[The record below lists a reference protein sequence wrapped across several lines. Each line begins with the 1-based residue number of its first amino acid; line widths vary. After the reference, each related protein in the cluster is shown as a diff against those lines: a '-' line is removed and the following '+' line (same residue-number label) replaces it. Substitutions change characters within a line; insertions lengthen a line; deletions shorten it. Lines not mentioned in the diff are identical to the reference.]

1 MATNGDNNM
10 YLVAR
15 KLDQART
22 VSDSF
27 ADVSPALSTAL
38 SNVKRIE
45 NHGYKTVDELHAILG
60 VVYSAIE
67 LAKKSLD
74 DMAVGGLET
83 GSFVSAPPIIPNAS
97 KDVPKDAS

>member
-1 MATNGDNNM
+1 MAVNGNM

-38 SNVKRIE
+38 SNAKRIE
-45 NHGYKTVDELHAILG
+45 NHGYKTVDELHAILNT
-60 VVYSAIE
+60 VYVAIE

-74 DMAVGGLET
+74 DMAIGGLET
-83 GSFVSAPPIIPNAS
+83 GSFASAPEVVKPDKTGNPS
-97 KDVPKDAS
+97 